1 MAAFMHFATTCLS
14 RHIPSCQRSPNDNRT
29 ERKHPQFCFQVV
41 HNPTPHLGQVA
52 QPASDVCQVPEQ
64 RFSDLPV
71 SALGTRP
78 PVLLFNQPPTASMT
92 SPVIDS
98 WFLLLVHVWIPDPNR
113 PYLEKPC
120 RFNGFSQGLR
130 QAIAL
135 WILDAPIREAY
146 IAHHPD
152 HFFDLMGALWYTHYD
167 RALIEATHVVNLE
180 LLGPYLDIKPHDL
193 RYAWSNVDASLN
205 PGKLRPQKHPRY
217 CANCYTFPE
226 TSDMHTDVRWATFQ
240 KHYREVPTEDD
251 PVDTELYRTCA
262 QIAEHRLQFHDY
274 FNELHRR
281 LRESPLSSKPRL
293 PNTRLPDRSPPRPAD
308 PVDAIAQPAPR
319 LPSVQSSPSPS
330 SKRASKTKRK

>member
-1 MAAFMHFATTCLS
+1 MKPPDWGTLGCTLTIRWRIVRGPTIDPEWRPVSIHDVQPTPRYRCCMAAFMHFATTCLS
-14 RHIPSCQRSPNDNRT
+14 RHIPSCQCSPTDNRP

-78 PVLLFNQPPTASMT
+78 PVLLYNQPPTASMT

-98 WFLLLVHVWIPDPNR
+98 WFLLLVHVWIPDSNR

-167 RALIEATHVVNLE
+167 RALIEATHVVNLA

-193 RYAWSNVDASLN
+193 RYA
-205 PGKLRPQKHPRY
+205 
-217 CANCYTFPE
+217 
-226 TSDMHTDVRWATFQ
+226 
-240 KHYREVPTEDD
+240 
-251 PVDTELYRTCA
+251 YRTSM
-262 QIAEHRLQFHDY
+262 L
-274 FNELHRR
+274 
-281 LRESPLSSKPRL
+281 
-293 PNTRLPDRSPPRPAD
+293 
-308 PVDAIAQPAPR
+308 V
-319 LPSVQSSPSPS
+319 
-330 SKRASKTKRK
+330 